1 MGELTDD
8 GQLTCRHLECAVPCN
23 AGVMFSRRWRYDEL
37 EAPTP
42 LGTGQEIRLPY
53 IDLKSLTG
61 GGSRLVGD
69 IEAQAVLM
77 AEELQTGG
85 LPSRALEYGEQLC
98 RGFDM
103 SEGAEAREWVDR
115 WLRVGWAVGTVEET
129 SGAARPGR
137 SERHH
142 LTALARFRG
151 RLYNEVEQ
159 AEEEGV
165 KACADAYFLAL
176 FGGYYLR
183 REPNATA
190 DSIVRGW
197 RAGR

>member
-1 MGELTDD
+1 
-8 GQLTCRHLECAVPCN
+8 
-23 AGVMFSRRWRYDEL
+23 MFSRRWKYDDL

-61 GGSRLVGD
+61 GGSRVVDD
-69 IEAQAVLM
+69 IEAQALRV

-85 LPSRALEYGEQLC
+85 LPDRALEYGEQLC
-98 RGFDM
+98 RACRVP
-103 SEGAEAREWVDR
+103 EGAEAREWVHR
-115 WLRVGWAVGTVEET
+115 WLCVGWAVGTVEE
-129 SGAARPGR
+129 SNGAARPGR

-142 LTALARFRG
+142 LSALSRFRG
-151 RLYNEVEQ
+151 RMYAEVEQ

-165 KACADAYFLAL
+165 KAYADAYFLAL

-183 REPNATA
+183 REPNATT
-190 DSIVRGW
+190 DSILRGR
-197 RAGR
+197 RAEG

>member
-1 MGELTDD
+1 MLNDTEPRARLRDRE
-8 GQLTCRHLECAVPCN
+8 QIRAAVPCN
-23 AGVMFSRRWRYDEL
+23 ACAMFSRRWKYDAL

-42 LGTGQEIRLPY
+42 LATGQEIRLPS

-69 IEAQAVLM
+69 IEAQALLV

-85 LPSRALEYGEQLC
+85 LPDRALEYGEQLC
-98 RGFDM
+98 RGFHI
-103 SEGAEAREWVDR
+103 SEGAEARDWVDR
-115 WLRVGWAVGTVEET
+115 WLCVGWAVGTVEE
-129 SGAARPGR
+129 SNGAARRGR

-142 LTALARFRG
+142 LTALSLFRG
-151 RLYNEVEQ
+151 RMFGEVEQ
-159 AEEEGV
+159 TEEEEV

-176 FGGYYLR
+176 FGGYYLL
-183 REPNATA
+183 REPNAAT

-197 RAGR
+197 